1 MNEGTMHR
9 FLGVSLLVLLSV
21 LSAGAQEGEWKGPI
35 RLPVWAIDADGEFVT
50 IVYGLSEAAGKKFDV
65 GLQLANVEQRVL
77 AEPDAVTG
85 HIGTVT
91 PGPTR
96 KIIWHYRKDYPSGLR
111 GRGWKFILTIEWGRQ
126 KVTVATREGTFTP
139 PRLLLEKVT
148 FTGAKANAF
157 LDAGEQATLSFVLR
171 NVGMG
176 DAVGTCVR
184 LALVQ
189 PLEGM
194 RFDTLLT
201 AGDMLPGSAV
211 PLQAAFTGLPDL
223 QTGSAKIQLSVR
235 DRYDYSVVNDTVT
248 VATQAF
254 LPPALVIVNR
264 SLTSPLY
271 PGPRRLADAPMLV
284 RGDTGVVMLEVKN
297 LGRGKADSIRAA
309 VAIEGEGWNAH
320 FLGRSHV
327 VVLRDLPADSSDV
340 ITFPILADERAE
352 AESIRVLVG
361 ITERRA
367 AYGLMDTIRLPAR
380 RRYLTFDAQFADLM
394 KRGLFDSAG
403 VLCRRQLT
411 IEPHRATL
419 YADLGDV
426 YDSMGD
432 RARAVEQFVAAAD
445 RGDRRAAS
453 WLQVNATFKEN
464 TSVRYESTPLPF
476 LDAGATV
483 TIGVFPSPVA
493 EDDPAGERLYSAL
506 RANTDRKRVVLVP
519 YKAMTSQLGAASI
532 LSSDSGA
539 LRKMSRDLGITYV
552 IEARDAD
559 RKMQGFTLS
568 VVRTA
573 DAQGIF
579 ARKFQPSAVSTAL
592 QDLGRLFKESL
603 VPVYTT
609 KRMYSAKAGRWK

>member
-1 MNEGTMHR
+1 MNR
-9 FLGVSLLVLLSV
+9 LLSLSLSVLLSV

-35 RLPVWAIDADGEFVT
+35 RLPVWSIDSDGEFVT
-50 IVYGLSEAAGKKFDV
+50 IIYGLSEVAGKKFEV
-65 GLQLANVEQRVL
+65 GLQLTNVEQRVL

-85 HIGTVT
+85 HIGTVA
-91 PGPTR
+91 PGPIR

-126 KVTVATREGTFTP
+126 KITVATREGTFTP
-139 PRLLLEKVT
+139 PHLLMEKMT
-148 FTGAKANAF
+148 FAEANANGV
-157 LDAGEQATLSFVLR
+157 LDAGEQGNLSFVLR

-176 DAVGTCVR
+176 DAVGACVR

-189 PLEGM
+189 PLDGI

-201 AGDMLPGSAV
+201 AGDMLPGAAV
-211 PLQAAFTGLPDL
+211 PLQVAFAGLPDL
-223 QTGSAKIQLSVR
+223 KTGVARIQLSAR
-235 DRYDYSVVNDTVT
+235 DRYDYSTVSDTVSVT
-248 VATQAF
+248 TQAF
-254 LPPALVIVNR
+254 LPPALVVVNR
-264 SLTSPLY
+264 SLQSPLY

-284 RGDTGVVMLEVKN
+284 RGDTGVIMLEVRN
-297 LGRGKADSIRAA
+297 RGRGKADSVRAT
-309 VAIEGEGWNAH
+309 VAIDGEGWNAH
-320 FLGRSHV
+320 FLGRSRV
-327 VVLRDLPADSSDV
+327 ILLRDLPADSSEV

-352 AESIRVLVG
+352 AESLRVFVAV
-361 ITERRA
+361 TERCA
-367 AYGLMDTIRLPAR
+367 AYGIMDTICLPVR
-380 RRYLTFDAQFADLM
+380 RRYLTFDSQFADLM
-394 KRGLFDSAG
+394 KRGMVDSAG

-426 YDSMGD
+426 YESLGD
-432 RARAVEQFVAAAD
+432 RARAVEQYVAAAD
-445 RGDRRAAS
+445 RGDKRAAS

-464 TSVRYESTPLPF
+464 TSVRYESMPLPF

-493 EDDPAGERLYSAL
+493 EDDPAGERLYGTL
-506 RANTDRKRVVLVP
+506 RANTDRKRVILVP
-519 YKAMTSQLGAASI
+519 YKAMISQLGAASI
-532 LSSDSGA
+532 LSSDSVA
-539 LRKMSRDLGITYV
+539 LKKLSRDLGITYV
-552 IEARDAD
+552 IEAREAD

-573 DAQGIF
+573 DSQGIF
-579 ARKFQPSAVSTAL
+579 ARKFQQSAVSTAL

-609 KRMYSAKAGRWK
+609 RRMYSAKAGRWK